1 MMLCFE
7 YKLEVWANEFYFKT
21 REKAEGQ
28 RSNLNLPVWT
38 LA

>member
-7 YKLEVWANEFYFKT
+7 YKLEVWANESYET

-28 RSNLNLPVWT
+28 RSNLNLPFWT